1 MERVW
6 HKFYQEGVPPAIDYP
21 DITIPKF
28 LENTVKK
35 YPDNIAL
42 TFFGKK
48 LDYRKFYESVNRFA
62 TALSDLGIKKG
73 DKFSILLPNCPQF
86 VIAYFA
92 ANKIGAINVN
102 TNPLYVERELIY
114 QLNDSGS
121 ETILCLDLL
130 YPRVKKVKE
139 KTNLKTIIVTPIKD
153 YLPFPLNLLYPIK
166 QKREGYVV
174 KIDKEPGVY
183 LFKDL
188 LNKYPPSPPEV
199 ETSPG
204 EIALLQYTGGTTGI
218 SKGCILTHKNLIANT
233 LQCESWFVEA
243 IEGKETC
250 LCALPFFH
258 VFGMT
263 VAMLYS
269 VRDGY
274 NMILMPKF
282 EVESALKLIKKH
294 KPTIFP
300 GVPAM
305 YAAINY
311 HPDVEK
317 YDLSSIKYCISGAAP
332 LPVEICKKFEEL
344 TGAKLVEG
352 YGLTETSPVTHC
364 NPFVGLRKIGS
375 IGVPFPDTDAK
386 IMDIETGENEMLLGE
401 SGELAIFGPQVMK
414 GYWNKPEETKNVLR
428 EGWCYTGDI
437 AKIDD
442 DGFFYI
448 VDRKKD
454 MIISGGF
461 NIYPREVE
469 EVLYEHPKVREAAV
483 IGVPDTKYGE
493 SVKAFISVKEG
504 EELTEE
510 EIIQF
515 CKENLAKYK
524 IPRSVE
530 FRDEMPKSLVG
541 KVLKRVLVEEE
552 LKKIDK

>member
-1 MERVW
+1 MEKIW
-6 HKFYQEGVPPAIDYP
+6 QKFYQDGVPDSIDYP
-21 DITIPKF
+21 NIATHQF
-28 LENTVKK
+28 LEETVKK
-35 YPDNIAL
+35 YPENIAMM
-42 TFFGKK
+42 FFGKK
-48 LDYRKFYESVNRFA
+48 INYKELSKSVDRFA

-92 ANKIGAINVN
+92 AHKIGAINVN
-102 TNPLYVERELIY
+102 TNPLYVERELMY

-121 ETILCLDLL
+121 ETILCLDLF
-130 YPRVKKVKE
+130 YPKVKNIKD
-139 KTNLKTIIVTPIKD
+139 KTELKNIIVTSIKD

-166 QKREGYVV
+166 QRREGHVV
-174 KIDKEPGVY
+174 KIEKEPGVY

-199 ETSPG
+199 ETSPE

-233 LQCESWFVEA
+233 LQCESWFVDA
-243 IEGKETC
+243 IEGKEIV
-250 LCALPFFH
+250 LSALPFFH

-263 VAMLYS
+263 VVMLYS
-269 VRDGY
+269 VQSGY
-274 NMILMPKF
+274 NMVLMPKF

-300 GVPAM
+300 GVPTI
-305 YAAINY
+305 YAAINNY
-311 HPDVEK
+311 PNVED

-332 LPVEICKKFEEL
+332 LPVEVCKRFEEL

-352 YGLTETSPVTHC
+352 YGLSETSPVTHC
-364 NPFVGLRKIGS
+364 NPFEGLRKIGS
-375 IGVPFPDTDAK
+375 IGIPFPDTDCR
-386 IMDIETGENEMLLGE
+386 IMELEKGGKEMSVGEV
-401 SGELAIFGPQVMK
+401 GELAISGPQVMK

-428 EGWCYTGDI
+428 DGWCYTGDI

-442 DGFFYI
+442 DGYFYI

-469 EVLYEHPKVREAAV
+469 EVLYEHPKVIEAAV
-483 IGVPDTKYGE
+483 IGIPDPKYGE

-504 EELTEE
+504 EKLSEE
-510 EIIQF
+510 EIMQF
-515 CKENLAKYK
+515 CRENLAKYK
-524 IPRSVE
+524 IPKSVE
-530 FRDEMPKSLVG
+530 FRKEMPKTLVG
-541 KVLKRVLVEEE
+541 KVLRRVLVEEE
-552 LKKIDK
+552 LSKKK

>member
-139 KTNLKTIIVTPIKD
+139 KTNLKTIIVTSIKD

-166 QKREGYVV
+166 QKREGHVV

-199 ETSPG
+199 ETSPE

-305 YAAINY
+305 YAAINH

-332 LPVEICKKFEEL
+332 LPVEVYKKFEEL

-386 IMDIETGENEMLLGE
+386 IMDIETGENEMLVGE

-414 GYWNKPEETKNVLR
+414 GYWNKPAETKNVLR

-469 EVLYEHPKVREAAV
+469 EVLYEHPKVIEAAV

-524 IPRSVE
+524 IPKSVE

-541 KVLKRVLVEEE
+541 KVLRRVLAEEE

>member
-62 TALSDLGIKKG
+62 AALSDLGIKKG

-92 ANKIGAINVN
+92 AYKIGAINVN

-139 KTNLKTIIVTPIKD
+139 KTNLKTIIVTSIKD

-166 QKREGYVV
+166 QKREGHVV
-174 KIDKEPGVY
+174 KIEKEPGVY

-188 LNKYPPSPPEV
+188 LDKYPPSPPEV
-199 ETSPG
+199 ETSPE

-218 SKGCILTHKNLIANT
+218 SKGCTLTHKNLIANT

-269 VRDGY
+269 VQCGY
-274 NMILMPKF
+274 NMVLMPKY

-300 GVPAM
+300 GVPTM
-305 YAAINY
+305 YAAINH

-332 LPVEICKKFEEL
+332 LPVEVYKKFEEL

-386 IMDIETGENEMLLGE
+386 IMDIETGENEMPVGE
-401 SGELAIFGPQVMK
+401 PGELAIFGPQVMK

-437 AKIDD
+437 AKVDE
-442 DGFFYI
+442 DGYFYI

-493 SVKAFISVKEG
+493 SVKAFISIKEG

-524 IPRSVE
+524 IPKSVE
-530 FRDEMPKSLVG
+530 FRDEMPKTLVG
-541 KVLKRVLVEEE
+541 KVLRRVLVEEE
-552 LKKIDK
+552 LKKINK